1 MNDES
6 KHPRVHPSSPETPG
20 GDDSARASA
29 ASQRASSELEE
40 LLEATRTKLAAVE
53 AKNAEY
59 AEMYPTFNANEHVA
73 SVVFSHVTDVRTR
86 VALAQVNTAWRK
98 ASKVASSLPASL
110 DFTGC
115 PDKLSEDKTWT
126 TKCAYVLGIEGV
138 LDLPESHFHALL
150 EQAGADLSNSN
161 EQCNLGVF
169 YELREAL
176 RQGAGVVHEG
186 SASGLQGVVSIT
198 LGCTTDTATA

>member
-1 MNDES
+1 
-6 KHPRVHPSSPETPG
+6 
-20 GDDSARASA
+20 
-29 ASQRASSELEE
+29 
-40 LLEATRTKLAAVE
+40 
-53 AKNAEY
+53 
-59 AEMYPTFNANEHVA
+59 MYPTFDADEHVA

-86 VALAQVNTAWRK
+86 VALAQVNTVWRS

-115 PDKLSEDKTWT
+115 PDKWTRNMSWT

-150 EQAGADLSNSN
+150 EQAGADLSNTN
-161 EQCNLGVF
+161 EQCNLGFF
-169 YELREAL
+169 YDSCEAL

-186 SASGLQGVVSIT
+186 SASGQRGL
-198 LGCTTDTATA
+198 